1 MRLQILHVPD
11 CPGAEALDSR
21 LAPLLAIGLNIQV
34 TPQVVTTEADA
45 RRFGMTGSP
54 TILAD
59 GADLFARPGQQPSLS
74 CRLYP
79 DAHGQLGPA
88 PTTAQLREALM
99 AGHSEPY
106 GA

>member
-21 LAPLLAIGLNIQV
+21 LTPLLAVRADIEV
-34 TPQVVTTEADA
+34 TRQVVTTEDDA
-45 RRFGMTGSP
+45 RRLGMTGSP

-59 GADLFARPGQQPSLS
+59 GADLFIHSGQQPSLS

-79 DAHGQLGPA
+79 DEHGHLGPA
-88 PTTAQLREALM
+88 PTAAQLREAL
-99 AGHSEPY
+99 GP
-106 GA
+106 GIT